1 MNIISAVIIL
11 IVLLYV
17 VLGFKRGVIKT
28 GVSLIGTIAILIISY
43 VLKDVIANFLM
54 EKLPFFNFG
63 GIFDGITSINVLMYN
78 MISFIVV
85 FVILYCILN
94 ILITLSGLVE
104 KILKITVILAI
115 PSKILGALLGLIEG
129 VLVAFLITFVLLHLA
144 PTEKYVMDS
153 PLAIVL
159 LERTPF
165 IGRMTTSTT
174 LALEDI
180 NKIVNSLKEDDNRSE
195 ANYEV
200 LHKLI
205 YWKVITV
212 EEAQKLIDNKKI
224 EFENDIELN
233 GWLND

>member
-1 MNIISAVIIL
+1 MNIMSVVIIL

-17 VLGFKRGVIKT
+17 ALGFKHGVIKT
-28 GVSLIGTIAILIISY
+28 GVSLIGTIAILVVSF
-43 VLKDVIANFLM
+43 VLKDIVANFLM
-54 EKLPFFNFG
+54 EHLPFFNFG
-63 GIFDGITSINVLMYN
+63 GIFEGITSINILMYE

-85 FVILYCILN
+85 FVVLYCVLN
-94 ILITLSGLVE
+94 ILLTLSGLIE
-104 KILKITVILAI
+104 TLLKLTIVLAI
-115 PSKILGALLGLIEG
+115 PSKILGALLGLLEG
-129 VLVAFLITFVLLHLA
+129 VIVAFLVSFVFLHLA

-153 PLAIVL
+153 KLAIVL

-195 ANYEV
+195 ANYKV
-200 LHKLI
+200 LHQMI

-212 EEAQKLIDNKKI
+212 EQAQKLINDKKI
-224 EFENDIELN
+224 EFENDVELN
-233 GWLND
+233 G

>member
-43 VLKDVIANFLM
+43 VLKDIIANFLM

-94 ILITLSGLVE
+94 ILITISGLVE

-180 NKIVNSLKEDDNRSE
+180 NKIVNSLKDDDNRSE

-233 GWLND
+233 G

>member
-43 VLKDVIANFLM
+43 VLKDIIANFLM

-233 GWLND
+233 G

>member
-1 MNIISAVIIL
+1 MNIMSAVIIL
-11 IVLLYV
+11 IVLFYV
-17 VLGFKRGVIKT
+17 VLGLKRGVIKT
-28 GVSLIGTIAILIISY
+28 GVSLIGTIAVLVVSF
-43 VLKDVIANFLM
+43 VLKDIIANFLM

-63 GIFDGITSINVLMYN
+63 GVFEGITSINILMYE

-94 ILITLSGLVE
+94 ILLTLSGLIE
-104 KILKITVILAI
+104 KLLKLTIVLAI

-129 VLVAFLITFVLLHLA
+129 IIVAFLVSFVFLHLA

-153 PLAIVL
+153 KLAIIL
-159 LERTPF
+159 LERAPF

-180 NKIVNSLKEDDNRSE
+180 NKIVNSLKEDSNRSD
-195 ANYEV
+195 ANYQV
-200 LHKLI
+200 LHQLI

-224 EFENDIELN
+224 EFDSEIELN
-233 GWLND
+233 R

>member
-17 VLGFKRGVIKT
+17 IMGFKRGVIKT
-28 GVSLIGTIAILIISY
+28 GVSLVGTVAILIISY
-43 VLKDVIANFLM
+43 VLKDIVANFLM
-54 EKLPFFNFG
+54 DKLPFFNFG
-63 GIFDGITSINVLMYN
+63 GIFEGITSINILMYN

-85 FVILYCILN
+85 FVVLYCILN

-129 VLVAFLITFVLLHLA
+129 VLVAFLLTFVLLHLA

-180 NKIVNSLKEDDNRSE
+180 NKIVNSLKEEDNRSE

-212 EEAQKLIDNKKI
+212 EEAQKLINDKKI
-224 EFENDIELN
+224 EFDNDIELN
-233 GWLND
+233 G

>member
-1 MNIISAVIIL
+1 MNIVSAVIIL
-11 IVLLYV
+11 IVLFYV
-17 VLGFKRGVIKT
+17 AMGFKRGVIKT
-28 GVSLIGTIAILIISY
+28 GVSLLGTVAILIISC
-43 VLKDVIANFLM
+43 VLKDVVANFLM
-54 EKLPFFNFG
+54 DKLPFFNFG
-63 GIFDGITSINVLMYN
+63 GIFDGITSINILMYE

-94 ILITLSGLVE
+94 ILISISGLIE
-104 KILKITVILAI
+104 KILKMTVILAI
-115 PSKILGALLGLIEG
+115 PSKILGALLGLVEG
-129 VLVAFLITFVLLHLA
+129 VIVAFLVTFVFLHLA
-144 PTEKYVMDS
+144 PTEEYVMNS
-153 PLAIVL
+153 RLAIVL

-180 NKIVNSLKEDDNRSE
+180 NNIVNSLQEGDDRSA

-212 EEAQKLIDNKKI
+212 EQAQELIDDKKI
-224 EFENDIELN
+224 EFENEIELN
-233 GWLND
+233 G